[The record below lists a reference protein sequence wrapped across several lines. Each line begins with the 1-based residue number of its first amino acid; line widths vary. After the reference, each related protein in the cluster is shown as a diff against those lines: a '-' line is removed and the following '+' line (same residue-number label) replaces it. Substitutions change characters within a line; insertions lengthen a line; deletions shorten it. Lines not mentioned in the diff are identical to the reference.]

1 MEKTLNL
8 SSQTSSNIVEMQ
20 VQTYNDREG
29 NLNYY
34 DCPICKNKGNVAYI
48 NQNGDYSVRQCP
60 CIVQRR
66 IIQRTRQSGMGLLLE
81 KNFDNFEANSEYQ
94 KAFCKVAKSFISQ
107 VKSGDKPWMMLCGQS
122 GSGKTHICSASCNE
136 LLKTGFEVYYMPW
149 VDESKQ
155 LKRLSMDE
163 SQYRERMERLQTCPV
178 LYIDDLFKGGTSDAD
193 KTIAFELLNSRVNR
207 DNVTVISTEMLLE
220 DLLRID
226 EAIFSRII
234 EKCGKHISMVSKD
247 RNKNYRLRGVI

>member
-1 MEKTLNL
+1 MEETLNL

-20 VQTYNDREG
+20 VQAYNDREG

-81 KNFDNFEANSEYQ
+81 KNFDNFEANLEYQ

-122 GSGKTHICSASCNE
+122 GSGKTHICSAACNE
-136 LLKTGFEVYYMPW
+136 LLKIGFEVYYMPW

-155 LKRLSMDE
+155 LKRLTMDE
-163 SQYRERMERLQTCPV
+163 VQYRERMEQLQTVPV
-178 LYIDDLFKGGTSDAD
+178 LYIDDLFKSGKTDAD
-193 KTIAFELLNSRVNR
+193 KSIAFELLNSRINR
-207 DNVTVISTEMLLE
+207 DNITVISTEMLLT
-220 DLLRID
+220 DLLEID
-226 EAIFSRII
+226 EAIFSRLI
-234 EKCGKHISMVSKD
+234 EKCGAHISKVSKD
-247 RNKNYRLRGVI
+247 MSKNYRLRGVL